1 MTVPDAQRAVLIG
14 FLVKLGVMATIAA
27 VVVRSVAF
35 KRVLYAPRRNR
46 RQRVA
51 LGLFFVF
58 PFGGDVVMR
67 LLSPGFGV
75 ADLTLP
81 GAVVTGL
88 MGGQM
93 VGALGGALIALPA
106 AVFAHEWLGLGLAAL
121 AGWAGG
127 LCRRA
132 APTAE
137 EIWGFSPFI
146 DLELWRWLQNRLDR
160 PLRDWQAL
168 MFAVLGALTLIY
180 WDAARWAPGQV
191 FFQPRSAG
199 WGLVAAILG
208 TILAVAIPIKIWNNT
223 RIEMKL
229 EEQRRLLMQ
238 ARLDALTSQINPHF
252 LFNTLNSV
260 ASLVR
265 FDPDTARLLIVKL
278 SNILRR
284 LLKKHEPYA
293 PLQEELA
300 FIDDYLDIE
309 VVRFGPERLR
319 FVKQVEPD
327 VLHDAVPS
335 MLLQPFIE
343 NSIRHGLA
351 PEIEG
356 GTITLRARRSGGG
369 PARLVI
375 EIADDGVGMAPSR
388 LAEARRALTARP
400 AQADGPG
407 WPLGSGGGRA
417 GLASGAGGES
427 LPRWG
432 RDGIGISNAQERLRV
447 LYGDAAK
454 LEMGSA
460 LGEGTW
466 VRIEFPV
473 AMRAPAWAEPAAEG
487 AAGV

>member
-1 MTVPDAQRAVLIG
+1 MVGPDSQRAILIG
-14 FLVKLGVMATIAA
+14 FLMKLGVMATIAA

-35 KRVLYAPRRNR
+35 KRVLYAPQRNR
-46 RQRVA
+46 RQRLA
-51 LGLFFVF
+51 LALFFII
-58 PFGGDVVMR
+58 PFGGDGIMR
-67 LLSPGFGV
+67 ALSPAFGI

-81 GAVVTGL
+81 GAVLTGL
-88 MGGQM
+88 MGGQLAG
-93 VGALGGALIALPA
+93 VLGGICIALPG
-106 AVFAHEWLGLGLAAL
+106 AVFGHEWLGLGLAAL

-127 LCRRA
+127 LCGRA
-132 APTAE
+132 APTTE

-168 MFAVLGALTLIY
+168 MFAVLAALTLIY
-180 WDAARWAPGQV
+180 WDAARWGTGQV
-191 FFQPRSAG
+191 FFQPHTEG

-208 TILAVAIPIKIWNNT
+208 TVLAVAIPIKIWNNT

-293 PLQEELA
+293 PLAEELA

-309 VVRFGPERLR
+309 IVRFGPERLR
-319 FVKQVEPD
+319 FVKQVDAE
-327 VLHDAVPS
+327 VIHDAVPS

-351 PEIEG
+351 SEIEG
-356 GTITLRARRSGGG
+356 GTITLRARRP
-369 PARLVI
+369 PARGRGGRERLLI
-375 EIADDGVGMAPSR
+375 EIEDDGVGMAPAR
-388 LAEARRALTARP
+388 LAEARRALTAN
-400 AQADGPG
+400 PG
-407 WPLGSGGGRA
+407 
-417 GLASGAGGES
+417 
-427 LPRWG
+427 
-432 RDGIGISNAQERLRV
+432 GIGISNAQERLRV
-447 LYGDAAK
+447 LFGDAAE
-454 LEMGSA
+454 LEIGSI
-460 LGEGTW
+460 LGQGTW
-466 VRIEFPV
+466 IRIEFPV
-473 AMRAPAWAEPAAEG
+473 GEPAAATWREPAAEG
-487 AAGV
+487 AFGG

>member
-1 MTVPDAQRAVLIG
+1 MANPDSQRLLLIG

-27 VVVRSVAF
+27 VLVRSVAF
-35 KRVLYAPRRNR
+35 KRVLYAPIRTR
-46 RQRVA
+46 RQRWGLV
-51 LGLFFVF
+51 LFFLI

-81 GAVVTGL
+81 GAVLTGL
-88 MGGQM
+88 IAGQLP
-93 VGALGGALIALPA
+93 GAVGGALIALPA
-106 AVFAHEWLGLGLAAL
+106 AIVAHQWLGLGLAAL

-168 MFAVLGALTLIY
+168 MFAVLAALTLIT
-180 WDAARWAPGQV
+180 WDVARWAPGQV
-191 FFQPRSAG
+191 YFAPWAKG
-199 WGLVAAILG
+199 WGLLVAILG
-208 TILAVAIPIKIWNNT
+208 TVLSVAIPIKIWNNT

-229 EEQRRLLMQ
+229 EEQQRLLIQ

-284 LLKKHEPYA
+284 LLKKHEHYA
-293 PLQEELA
+293 PLADELA

-319 FVKQVEPD
+319 FVKDIDPA
-327 VLHDAVPS
+327 VLHDPVPS

-351 PEIEG
+351 PGIEG
-356 GTITLRARRSGGG
+356 GTITLRARR
-369 PARLVI
+369 PAAGSARAGKRPVRLLI
-375 EIADDGVGMAPSR
+375 EIGDDGVGMPPER
-388 LAEARRALTARP
+388 LAEARRALA
-400 AQADGPG
+400 A
-407 WPLGSGGGRA
+407 GR
-417 GLASGAGGES
+417 G
-427 LPRWG
+427 
-432 RDGIGISNAQERLRV
+432 GIGISNARERLRV
-447 LYGDAAK
+447 LYGEAAV
-454 LEMGSA
+454 LEIGSSV
-460 LGEGTW
+460 GHGTW
-466 VRIEFPV
+466 VKIEFPV
-473 AMRAPAWAEPAAEG
+473 VAAAELPAWTEPAAER
-487 AAGV
+487 AVSS